1 MIKNSRMLKKKL
13 VNEAKRA
20 LRKKGIKILATMV
33 GLSWAVAIDVFG
45 TGFYHGWKKV
55 IIIMGF
61 VVDGEEIM

>member
-1 MIKNSRMLKKKL
+1 
-13 VNEAKRA
+13 
-20 LRKKGIKILATMV
+20 MV

-61 VVDGEEIM
+61 VVDEEEIM